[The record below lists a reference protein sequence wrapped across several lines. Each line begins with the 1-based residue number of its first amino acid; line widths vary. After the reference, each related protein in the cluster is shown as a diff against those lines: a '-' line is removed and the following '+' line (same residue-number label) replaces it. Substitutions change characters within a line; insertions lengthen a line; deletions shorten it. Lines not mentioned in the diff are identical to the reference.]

1 MRYLWIMLLT
11 LALAAPAAYASA
23 AETAG
28 APAAAAP
35 HKTKAAKTKGVP
47 KKAPVDTVAKALA
60 SGDKTPMRVTGQ
72 LVEKVPGKKVQYV
85 FEDATGRVTVVL
97 GKKALK
103 GAAAPA
109 LQSEVRLAGVLRVK
123 NKKNPVMVVHS
134 VQPL

>member
-1 MRYLWIMLLT
+1 M
-11 LALAAPAAYASA
+11 
-23 AETAG
+23 
-28 APAAAAP
+28 
-35 HKTKAAKTKGVP
+35 
-47 KKAPVDTVAKALA
+47 
-60 SGDKTPMRVTGQ
+60 
-72 LVEKVPGKKVQYV
+72 
-85 FEDATGRVTVVL
+85 TVVL